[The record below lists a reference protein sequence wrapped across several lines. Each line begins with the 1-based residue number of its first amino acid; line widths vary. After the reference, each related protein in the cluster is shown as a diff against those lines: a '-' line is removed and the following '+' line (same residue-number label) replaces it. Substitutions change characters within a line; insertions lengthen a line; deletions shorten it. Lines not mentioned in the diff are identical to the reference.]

1 MAIVDVTK
9 AKRDINFDTFVE
21 QKEGTRLDWQQEA
34 KKISDAFTGV
44 ADDRAKR
51 KKDIDDDTKKNIDAL
66 NDIDQLDNK
75 TLMDMTIDGTNS
87 AANVIYDA
95 EQKMK
100 RGEMRPQDFQKLKN
114 NVSSGFTQF
123 QKNAKSWDTDFQRFT
138 ERLEGGESSSL
149 EQYLGERMEAFG
161 NLKNMQL
168 VTNPDTGNLAFGR
181 VDENGVLMTGPD
193 DLISINRMTAISK
206 QEINK
211 VDVGKVT
218 NDTATELGD
227 YIKAGNAGSM
237 GKDGSSRAV
246 VTIEDFMNTPQAEK
260 YLSDKAKS
268 ITASPYETGSVLAD
282 NGVQNSAGES
292 FEGGT
297 QEEFDKWATDNPD
310 SDAANPIIVMGYK
323 KNGVQVEPAITD
335 EQQAAAEGFITRS
348 LRAKLGREEKMVE
361 SSYKPNPKTNYQIK
375 GDRDK
380 EKASNLYLTVKD
392 FVSGDAA
399 TSGGAATQLSNS
411 INQQNLG
418 KAGYNPIQEMKRVGD
433 EFIIYRAGQE
443 PVKISAFAP
452 DGKTP
457 LTGDDIGGAVWDQVT
472 SGDYSWE
479 EAKGDRSVGDRGKG
493 DASGTKVN
501 TTKIEQP
508 DYATDI
514 LIDGNAKSIKS
525 ATEEIDDIGGIT
537 PYGARQ
543 SVIKAAKDYQNILQ
557 EVFKNKNTPGLSEA
571 FKGEKIEIRPA
582 GEDGYNLEFQIGDMI
597 FKYPQDVP
605 GYKDYA
611 KGEATATDTKY
622 DEYSD
627 IWPQVELFID
637 KAIKLKKGGK
647 ADAGGEGD
655 NILTQ

>member
-361 SSYKPNPKTNYQIK
+361 SSYKPNPKTNYQLK

-418 KAGYNPIQEMKRVGD
+418 KAGYTPIQEMKRVGD
-433 EFIIYRAGQE
+433 EFIIYRAGEE
-443 PVKISAFAP
+443 PVKISALAP
-452 DGKTP
+452 DGTP
-457 LTGDDIGGAVWDQVT
+457 LSGDDIGGAVWDQVT

-479 EAKGDRSVGDRGKG
+479 EAKGDRSVGDKGKG
-493 DASGTKVN
+493 DASGTRVS
-501 TTKIEQP
+501 TKTIEQP
-508 DYATDI
+508 DFATDI
-514 LIDGNAKSIKS
+514 LIDGKAKSIKT
-525 ATEEIDDIGGIT
+525 AVEDIPGMGGT
-537 PYGARQ
+537 WPNNN
-543 SVIKAAKDYQNILQ
+543 VVEVAKSYQNVLQ
-557 EVFKNKNTPGLSEA
+557 EVFKNKNTPGLSAA
-571 FKGEKIEIRPA
+571 FKGEEIKVIQNPD
-582 GEDGYNLEFQIGDMI
+582 EKNNLIFQIGKAT
-597 FKYPQDVP
+597 FKYPEDVP
-605 GYKDYA
+605 GYKDGA
-611 KGEATATDTKY
+611 LATDFKY
-622 DEYSD
+622 DEGSD
-627 IWPQVELFID
+627 IWPQIELFIS
-637 KAIKLKKGGK
+637 KQIKIKKGGK
-647 ADAGGEGD
+647 GD
-655 NILTQ
+655 GKKKLPGT